1 MILLFLLIQ
10 IKNTHLWIFPGT
22 LDCIFYN
29 VCALHM
35 PDQKRRAGIM
45 LQPVLPDG
53 AAVIVGIAV
62 QTFMSAGVISTDVC
76 AEQAG
81 ALTSRPFLLWHLQ
94 SAPDG
99 TFQYRLR

>member
-1 MILLFLLIQ
+1 MILLFLSIQ

-62 QTFMSAGVISTDVC
+62 QTFMSAGVISTDVR

>member
-1 MILLFLLIQ
+1 
-10 IKNTHLWIFPGT
+10 
-22 LDCIFYN
+22 
-29 VCALHM
+29 
-35 PDQKRRAGIM
+35 M

-81 ALTSRPFLLWHLQ
+81 TLASCPFLLRHL
-94 SAPDG
+94 
-99 TFQYRLR
+99 